1 MRYAALLAAI
11 RPRDPTGRIG
21 SPARPGQ
28 GPADSAASFYQCVF
42 LLVHD
47 HLQFGRMTDDRLMSV
62 RTAHAVA
69 AAAVSPRRRLVRPW
83 PVAGRGR
90 PPPTRAFSVG
100 RRRVALALG

>member
-1 MRYAALLAAI
+1 MRYATLLAAI

-47 HLQFGRMTDDRLMSV
+47 HLQFGRMTDDCRMSGPS
-62 RTAHAVA
+62 HAV
-69 AAAVSPRRRLVRPW
+69 
-83 PVAGRGR
+83 
-90 PPPTRAFSVG
+90 
-100 RRRVALALG
+100 

>member
-1 MRYAALLAAI
+1 MRYATLLAAI

-47 HLQFGRMTDDRLMSV
+47 HLQFGRMTDDCRMSGPS
-62 RTAHAVA
+62 HA
-69 AAAVSPRRRLVRPW
+69 
-83 PVAGRGR
+83 
-90 PPPTRAFSVG
+90 VG
-100 RRRVALALG
+100 RRSHVAHACVSGRLSTSGAR